1 MKAAIEVLN
10 ITKTFPGVR
19 ALSEVSMI
27 VNKGEIHAIVGE
39 NGAGKSTLMKVL
51 GGVYTPDDGEIF
63 IDGNKVHIKS
73 VNDSISAGI
82 SVIYQEFNLM
92 PELSVAEN
100 IFVTD
105 LPRYKGVNFIKLKE
119 LKRKTK
125 ELMEKLKIDIDPM
138 EVVKNLSVSQKQMVE
153 ITKALSHDSDIII
166 MDEPTAALNTNEV
179 EKLYEIIKM
188 LKSENKTILYISHRM
203 KEIFAICDSVT
214 VLRDG
219 KYVATE
225 RIENLD
231 NDKIVKMMVGRDIE
245 GYYQHDDAKVGS
257 TVLEVR
263 KFSRAP
269 IFENISFEV
278 KAGEILGLA
287 GLMGCGREE
296 IAKSVY
302 GLIRRDSGEIFID
315 GKKVNIK
322 NTMDAL
328 KHGIAFV
335 TEDRKEAGIFHE
347 MTVKENTSMN
357 IIKKLSVFFGNYI
370 NVKKENE
377 LLVKYKK
384 FMNMK
389 YSNENQRLMYLSG
402 GNQQKIVLARALAG
416 ETKILILLEPTR
428 GIDVGTKS
436 EIYTLLGE
444 LAKTGIA
451 IIIIS
456 SELPELI
463 SICKRIL
470 VIWQGKITG
479 ELTEED
485 INENN
490 IMQCAT
496 GCKKILSEVV

>member
-1 MKAAIEVLN
+1 MKAAVEVIN

-19 ALSEVSMI
+19 ALSEVSMSI
-27 VNKGEIHAIVGE
+27 NKGEVHAIVGE

-51 GGVYTPDDGEIF
+51 GGVYAPDDGEIF

-73 VNDSISAGI
+73 VSDSISAGI

-105 LPRYKGVNFIKLKE
+105 LPKYKGVNIIKLQE

-138 EVVKNLSVSQKQMVE
+138 ETVKNLSVSQKQMIE
-153 ITKALSHDSDIII
+153 ITKALSHNSNIII
-166 MDEPTAALNTNEV
+166 MDEPTAALSNNEV

-188 LKSENKTILYISHRM
+188 LKSENKTIIYISHRI
-203 KEIFAICDSVT
+203 KEIFAVCDSVT

-219 KYVATE
+219 KYVGTE
-225 RIENLD
+225 RIENID

-245 GYYQHDDAKVGS
+245 DYYHHFDAEVGS
-257 TVLEVR
+257 TVLEV
-263 KFSRAP
+263 KNFSKAT
-269 IFENISFEV
+269 IFVNISFEV
-278 KAGEILGLA
+278 KKGEILGLA

-296 IAKSVY
+296 IAKSIY
-302 GLIRRDSGEIFID
+302 GLLGRDSGEMFID
-315 GKKVNIK
+315 GKKTNIK

-328 KHGIAFV
+328 KYGIAFV
-335 TEDRKEAGIFHE
+335 TEDRKESGIFQE
-347 MTVKENTSMN
+347 MTVKENTSIN
-357 IIKKLSVFFGNYI
+357 IIKKLSSLLGNYI
-370 NVKKENE
+370 NVKKEKD
-377 LLVKYKK
+377 LLVKYTK

-428 GIDVGTKS
+428 GIDVGAKA
-436 EIYTLLGE
+436 EIYNLLGE

-451 IIIIS
+451 IIVIS
-456 SELPELI
+456 SEIPELI

-470 VIWQGKITG
+470 VVWQGKITG
-479 ELTEED
+479 ELSEED

-496 GCKKILSEVV
+496 GSKKILREVI